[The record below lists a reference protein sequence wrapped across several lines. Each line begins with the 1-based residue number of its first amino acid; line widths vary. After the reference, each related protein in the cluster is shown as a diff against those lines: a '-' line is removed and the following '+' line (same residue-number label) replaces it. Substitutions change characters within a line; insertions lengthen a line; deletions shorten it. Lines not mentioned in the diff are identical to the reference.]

1 MVLLRGGPIAGLILS
16 CLILSACQSA
26 GGGSYIGRNEFD
38 RLAGRVANLEY
49 SVQSLGGN
57 LPLTASTSTSGPDG
71 PVYPAAQVPLPP
83 PDSSALLPPAG
94 QPAARAPANAGE
106 RSLYQQGQS
115 LLKQKKYN
123 QAANLFNQML
133 NQHPGGR
140 LAPNARYW
148 LGECY
153 YAQGRFREAA
163 AEFQRCASDYP
174 QSAKAPDALLKLS
187 YSYDRLGEGP
197 QAMAALDQ
205 LLSRYPRSNA
215 AAMMKS
221 GRGRFSG

>member
-1 MVLLRGGPIAGLILS
+1 
-16 CLILSACQSA
+16 
-26 GGGSYIGRNEFD
+26 
-38 RLAGRVANLEY
+38 
-49 SVQSLGGN
+49 
-57 LPLTASTSTSGPDG
+57 
-71 PVYPAAQVPLPP
+71 
-83 PDSSALLPPAG
+83 
-94 QPAARAPANAGE
+94 
-106 RSLYQQGQS
+106 
-115 LLKQKKYN
+115 
-123 QAANLFNQML
+123 ML

-174 QSAKAPDALLKLS
+174 QSAKAPDALLTLS